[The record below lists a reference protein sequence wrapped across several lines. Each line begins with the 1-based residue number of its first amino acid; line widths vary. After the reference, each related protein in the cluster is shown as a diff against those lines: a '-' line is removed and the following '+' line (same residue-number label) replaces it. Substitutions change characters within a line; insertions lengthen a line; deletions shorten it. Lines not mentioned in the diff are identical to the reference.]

1 MNVRVSRLASCSG
14 DITRVMQLLGLS
26 RGDVRPDVRRDD
38 PRGVSDVTLYQLS
51 DTLSAGMRREV
62 AWMLRRG
69 RMHVVRN
76 STTSQVAT
84 ELAP

>member
-1 MNVRVSRLASCSG
+1 MNVRGSRLASCSG
-14 DITRVMQLLGLS
+14 DVTRVMQQLGLS
-26 RGDVRPDVRRDD
+26 RDDVRPDVRRDD
-38 PRGVSDVTLYQLS
+38 LRGISDVTLYQVS

-76 STTSQVAT
+76 STTAQVAT

>member
-1 MNVRVSRLASCSG
+1 MNVRGSRLASCSG
-14 DITRVMQLLGLS
+14 DVTRVVQQLGLS

-38 PRGVSDVTLYQLS
+38 LRGISDVTLYQVS

-69 RMHVVRN
+69 RVHVVRN
-76 STTSQVAT
+76 STTAQVAT